1 MTCTHACTHAS
12 SLTPVCTR
20 VHNLLSFIFTAVHRP
35 SATDSDFLTDMG
47 DRGEVT
53 KEPPMRL
60 HLYTIPGVKAVAKA
74 KEVMMLE
81 GRLWKV
87 LHDVGL
93 CILFGSFLAI
103 VARRQRQSASF
114 VLNKSVADTFLNAR
128 YSRNITLNEVC
139 HLILLNITVG

>member
-1 MTCTHACTHAS
+1 MHARKLTH
-12 SLTPVCTR
+12 TR
-20 VHNLLSFIFTAVHRP
+20 MRGVHNLLSLIFTAVHRP
-35 SATDSDFLTDMG
+35 SATDSGFLTDME

-60 HLYTIPGVKAVAKA
+60 HLYAIPGVKAVAKA
-74 KEVMMLE
+74 KQVMMFE

-87 LHDVGL
+87 LYDVGL

-103 VARRQRQSASF
+103 VAMRQRQSTSF

-139 HLILLNITVG
+139 HLLLLNITVG